1 MAAIIAEWSAVK
13 RMVSRITRLVALS
26 LAGTLA
32 GAAIQAR
39 QAQPAPNFAAAV
51 DKIARDA
58 LAATGV
64 PSASIAIVRDGAVA
78 YTHAYGNA
86 RLPAVP
92 ATTSMRYSIGSIS
105 KQFTSTAILLLQEQ
119 KKLSLDDPVG
129 KYVSGLTRGDEVTI
143 RQILS
148 HTSGYQD
155 YWPQDYVPPFML
167 TRIDAQGILD
177 RWARRP
183 LDFEPGTQWQYSNT
197 NYVIAGLIVEKVAGM
212 PLWQFLDQR
221 VFTPL
226 GITSVTN
233 IDERGLPE
241 SDPTGYFRYALGPP
255 RPAPKEGPGW
265 LFAAGEIAMTPADLA
280 KWDIS
285 MLKQSVLSAASYD
298 ALGMEV
304 RLKSGAGTSYGL
316 GVSVGNVA
324 GHRQLEHSGEVSGFT
339 ADNIVLPDDNA
350 AIVVLTNQDA
360 APAAGIIAQGIRT
373 LLLPQNT
380 ASVDQSRNAL
390 VKRVFDDLREGR
402 IDRSL
407 FTDNCNAYFTDQALK
422 DYAASLQP
430 LGQYTSLTSTGVT
443 NRGGMIHRGFMVRYP
458 SKSVALSIFEMPDGK
473 IEQFLVVA
481 R

>member
-1 MAAIIAEWSAVK
+1 MLSPRLARRLPPALVVSLVGVAILAARS
-13 RMVSRITRLVALS
+13 
-26 LAGTLA
+26 
-32 GAAIQAR
+32 
-39 QAQPAPNFAAAV
+39 AQPAPDFTAAV

-86 RLPAVP
+86 TLPAAP
-92 ATTSMRYSIGSIS
+92 ATTAMRYSIGSIS
-105 KQFTSTAILLLQEQ
+105 KQFTATAILLLQEQ
-119 KKLSLDDPVG
+119 RKLSLDDAVG
-129 KYVSGLTRGDEVTI
+129 RYVTGLTRGDEVTI

-167 TRIDAQGILD
+167 RPIDAQGILD

-183 LDFEPGTQWQYSNT
+183 LDFDPGTQWQYSNT
-197 NYVIAGLIVEKVAGM
+197 NYVIAGLIVEKAAGM
-212 PLWQFLDQR
+212 PLWQFLAAR
-221 VFTPL
+221 VFAPL
-226 GITSVTN
+226 GITSATN
-233 IDERGLPE
+233 IDERGLP
-241 SDPTGYFRYALGPP
+241 STDPVGYFRYALGPP
-255 RPAPKEGPGW
+255 RPAPKEGSGW

-285 MLKQSVLSAASYD
+285 MLKRTVLTPASYD
-298 ALGMEV
+298 ALTTEM
-304 RLKSGAGTSYGL
+304 RLKSGAGTGYAL

-324 GHRQLEHSGEVSGFT
+324 GHRQIEHNGEVSGFT
-339 ADNIVLPDDNA
+339 AENIVLPDDNA

-360 APAAGIIAQGIRT
+360 ASAAGNIGQGIRT
-373 LLLPQNT
+373 LLLARAPG
-380 ASVDQSRNAL
+380 AAVDESRTAL
-390 VKRVFDDLREGR
+390 VKRVFDDLRQGK

-407 FTDNCNAYFTDQALK
+407 FTDNCSAYFTDQALE

-430 LGQYTSLTSTGVT
+430 LGQYASLTPTGVRS
-443 NRGGMIHRGFMVRYP
+443 RGGMISRGYQVRFP
-458 SKSVALSIFEMPDGK
+458 NKTVALSIFEMPDGK

-481 R
+481 RD

>member
-1 MAAIIAEWSAVK
+1 MPRHGRVG
-13 RMVSRITRLVALS
+13 RVGRFLPLLLALS
-26 LAGTLA
+26 LAG
-32 GAAIQAR
+32 AAIRAAR
-39 QAQPAPNFAAAV
+39 EVQPAPGFTTAV
-51 DKIARDA
+51 DRIARGA

-105 KQFTSTAILLLQEQ
+105 KQFTSAAILLLQEQ
-119 KKLSLDDPVG
+119 KKLSLDDAVG
-129 KYVSGLTRGDEVTI
+129 KYVTGLTRGDEVTI
-143 RQILS
+143 RQVLS

-167 TRIDAQGILD
+167 APINAQGILD

-183 LDFEPGTQWQYSNT
+183 LDFEPGTEWQYSNT
-197 NYVIAGLIVEKVAGM
+197 NYVIAGLIVEKAAGM
-212 PLWQFLDQR
+212 PLWQFLNTR

-226 GITSVTN
+226 GITSATN
-233 IDERGLPE
+233 VDERGLPAG
-241 SDPTGYFRYALGPP
+241 DPAAYFRYALGSP

-285 MLKQSVLSAASYD
+285 ILKRTLLSAASYD
-298 ALGMEV
+298 ALATAV

-316 GVSVGNVA
+316 GVSVNEVA
-324 GHRQLEHSGEVSGFT
+324 GRRQIEHTGEVSGFT
-339 ADNIVLPDDNA
+339 AENIVLPDDNA

-360 APAAGIIAQGIRT
+360 ASAAGLIGQSIRA

-380 ASVDQSRNAL
+380 AAVDQSRNAL
-390 VKRVFDDLREGR
+390 VKRVFDDLRQGK

-407 FTDNCNAYFTDQALK
+407 FTDNANAYFTDQALE
-422 DYAASLQP
+422 DYASSLTP
-430 LGQYTSLTSTGVT
+430 LGQYTSLTATGVRG
-443 NRGGMIHRGFMVRYP
+443 RGGMIYRGFQVTFP
-458 SKSVALSIFEMPDGK
+458 TKSVALSIFEMPDGK
-473 IEQFLVVA
+473 FEQFLVVA
-481 R
+481 RD